1 MSARRVLW
9 TAGVTLYHTV
19 RGEKAQADGSPDSKV
34 ASVLSVASL
43 KGNAEI
49 AVASAKSSL
58 AGAAARTVAGEASR
72 EPIRANVAVV
82 ASTLFLLQ
90 GSRFISFLLCS

>member
-1 MSARRVLW
+1 
-9 TAGVTLYHTV
+9 
-19 RGEKAQADGSPDSKV
+19 
-34 ASVLSVASL
+34 
-43 KGNAEI
+43 
-49 AVASAKSSL
+49 L